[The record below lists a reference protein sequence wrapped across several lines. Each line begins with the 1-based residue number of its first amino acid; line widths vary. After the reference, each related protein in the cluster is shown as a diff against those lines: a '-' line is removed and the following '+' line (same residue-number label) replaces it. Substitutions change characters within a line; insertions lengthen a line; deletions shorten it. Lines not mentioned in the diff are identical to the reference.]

1 MWIWLTNNIKMR
13 NGRGADGRLR
23 FCNSPAE
30 IVPLIQRFPKGEMVM
45 NARDDMASKDVEALR
60 QEMAQLRN
68 DFSAMTQTLK
78 DIAGDA
84 GSEAYA
90 RVRERA
96 GQARVQA
103 EKAADQVTHSIEE
116 RPFTS
121 VLVAFALGL
130 LMGVLFGR
138 QR

>member
-1 MWIWLTNNIKMR
+1 
-13 NGRGADGRLR
+13 
-23 FCNSPAE
+23 
-30 IVPLIQRFPKGEMVM
+30 MVM
-45 NARDDMASKDVEALR
+45 NARDDVASKDVEALR
-60 QEMAQLRN
+60 QEIAQLRT
-68 DFSAMTQTLK
+68 DFSALTRTMK

-90 RVRERA
+90 RVREKA

-103 EKAADQVTHSIEE
+103 EKAADQVTQSIEE